1 MSRWK
6 IGWAV
11 AAVLL
16 MLAAAPKVRAA
27 QTCDDGDAC
36 TTNDMCTNGMCSG
49 TFQPGAG
56 CDDGNDCTVNDQCVM
71 DPERGPTCE
80 GDPAPTGT
88 SCGGGCGTCQQV
100 APIPGV
106 PLICGGDP
114 ADAGKSCDPGSLGL
128 GKCFVGSC
136 SIVGPTGFAVAFCLP
151 AVKTCPDTDGDP
163 CTDNC
168 NFQTGQCEKNA
179 PKCDGVCAT
188 CNHTSGMCDTT
199 TLGIACDDQD
209 PCSTQSSCQT
219 IQGVSFAVCLA
230 GAATVSSPTPTVTHQ
245 VAATATAT
253 RTPPATSTQ
262 TSTAKA
268 TSTATATATQ
278 PGGSPGATPT
288 ATNTTAGGA
297 TATASPTGGT
307 CAGDCNHNGLVA
319 INELVIGVNILLG
332 NAPLSVCPSFDTNG
346 NKMVAV
352 NEIVTGVNAL
362 LNGCP
367 A

>member
-56 CDDGNDCTVNDQCVM
+56 CDDGNDCTVNDHCVM

-80 GDPAPTGT
+80 GDPAQPGT

-230 GAATVSSPTPTVTHQ
+230 GAATVSTPTPTITQH
-245 VAATATAT
+245 AGPSSTATAT
-253 RTPPATSTQ
+253 RTATQ
-262 TSTAKA
+262 TSTA
-268 TSTATATATQ
+268 TSTPTSTGTATRTA
-278 PGGSPGATPT
+278 T
-288 ATNTTAGGA
+288 ATNTTGSVGTP
-297 TATASPTGGT
+297 TATPTLGQ
-307 CAGDCNHNGLVA
+307 CVGDCNMDGVVA
-319 INELVIGVNILLG
+319 INEEVIGVNILLG
-332 NAPLSVCPSFDTNG
+332 SLPFSQCPEFDKNG
-346 NKMVAV
+346 NHMVEV
-352 NEIVTGVNAL
+352 NELVSGVNSL
-362 LNGCP
+362 LEGCI
-367 A
+367 